1 MWTIKGES
9 GEIKLWLL
17 AYWWQALIL
26 VILYGFLY
34 LIYKEILKDRLF
46 EPAAIFYV
54 VEGSLEFNQRQFKQG
69 QVLVFYQNEQLK
81 LGRDS
86 IFAANGDV
94 YLEQSSNT
102 RKITPG
108 EVFDFAGVS
117 LQLMRWNNARQFFN
131 QYRVGTE
138 GQ

>member
-1 MWTIKGES
+1 M
-9 GEIKLWLL
+9 WLL

-26 VILYGFLY
+26 VILFGFLF
-34 LIYKEILKDRLF
+34 LIYKEILKNRLL

-54 VEGSLEFNQRQFKQG
+54 VEGTLEFKLRQFNQG
-69 QVLVFYQNEQLK
+69 QVLVFYQNEQLT
-81 LGRDS
+81 LGGDS
-86 IFAANGDV
+86 IFAVNGDI
-94 YLEQSSNT
+94 YLEQNSNR

-108 EVFDFAGVS
+108 EVFDFAGIS
-117 LQLMRWNNARQFFN
+117 LQLMRWDNARQFFN